1 MKIRQG
7 LTLIVIGIILIIFS
21 VYPLFLMI
29 RESVL
34 ETYVDSKYEIEQ
46 MINIRNKG
54 QMGKQTQQHQVLTSP
69 FQWEGNSIEVLTED
83 TGLTAPKTSYSKI
96 DKNIM
101 KISIK
106 INGKEISSPTEAWLP
121 LNDIRDA
128 RFLSWLN
135 IVKIKDKKNNEEQ
148 IAIVQRLTGEVN
160 VESQQW
166 RVLFVNKDKQI
177 NEEGFSYV
185 ERGKHLLGVKLVQ
198 LSSQSSSFIGYKSD
212 ISYLLPSLLFPLV
225 YPTGTCLIG
234 VVLLIV
240 GYVRKKRR

>member
-7 LTLIVIGIILIIFS
+7 ITLIVTGSILFFFS
-21 VYPLFLMI
+21 IYPLFLML

-34 ETYVDSKYEIEQ
+34 ETYIDSHYEIEQ
-46 MINIRNKG
+46 LINIRNEG

-83 TGLTAPKTSYSKI
+83 TGVAAPKASYSKI
-96 DKNIM
+96 NKNIT
-101 KISIK
+101 KIKIK

-121 LNDIRDA
+121 VNDIRDA

-148 IAIVQRLTGEVN
+148 IVIVQRLTGDVD

-166 RVLFVNKDKQI
+166 RLFYVNKDKQI
-177 NEEGFSYV
+177 KEEGFSYE
-185 ERGKHLLGVKLVQ
+185 ERGEHLLGVKLVQ

-212 ISYLLPSLLFPLV
+212 ISYVLPNLLFPLI
-225 YPTGTCLIG
+225 YPTGTCIIG
-234 VVLLIV
+234 VILVIV
-240 GYVRKKRR
+240 GYVRYKRR